1 MSETETRNKNYMNI
15 EEWDNKSI
23 LSGLMESQN
32 KAFTAVKSSLGE
44 IEKAVSLAVAKIN
57 SHSSSK
63 IIYVGSGTSGRIG
76 MLDGVELIPT
86 FGWPSDRLKF
96 CFSGKDVSKPSE
108 GSEDDIELARNDF
121 NKSNVSLNDVVICI
135 AASGTTKYTVTILE
149 MAKKM
154 GSLTIAIFNNNK
166 SSLLDSADIKIYLP
180 SGAEFV
186 AGSTR
191 LSAGT
196 SQKISLNLFSTCL
209 MIRLHKVYKGFMVDM
224 KVTNTK
230 LRNRAESMVAEITS
244 CDLSK
249 AREILVKANYNIKLA
264 ILMLNNFSKEDS
276 IKLLND
282 SGGNLHL
289 SLIHI

>member
-1 MSETETRNKNYMNI
+1 MSETETRNKKYMNI

-44 IEKAVSLAVAKIN
+44 IEKAVSLAVTKIN

-121 NKSNVSLNDVVICI
+121 NKSNVTSNDVVICI

-230 LRNRAESMVAEITS
+230 LRNRAERMVAEITS
-244 CDLSK
+244 CDLPK

-282 SGGNLHL
+282 SGGNLHSVL
-289 SLIHI
+289 

>member
-1 MSETETRNKNYMNI
+1 MSETEIRNKDYINI

-166 SSLLDSADIKIYLP
+166 SSLLNSADIKIYLP

-244 CDLSK
+244 CDLPK

-282 SGGNLHL
+282 SGGNLHSVL
-289 SLIHI
+289 

>member
-121 NKSNVSLNDVVICI
+121 NKSNISSNDVVICI

-166 SSLLDSADIKIYLP
+166 SSLLNSADIKIYLP

-244 CDLSK
+244 CDLPK

-282 SGGNLHL
+282 SGGNLHSVL
-289 SLIHI
+289 

>member
-1 MSETETRNKNYMNI
+1 MSETETRNKNYKNI

-44 IEKAVSLAVAKIN
+44 IEKAVSLAVEKIN

-282 SGGNLHL
+282 SGGNLHSVL
-289 SLIHI
+289 

>member
-1 MSETETRNKNYMNI
+1 MSETETRNKDYINI

-121 NKSNVSLNDVVICI
+121 NKSNILSNDVVICI
-135 AASGTTKYTVTILE
+135 AASGTTKYTVTIC
-149 MAKKM
+149 
-154 GSLTIAIFNNNK
+154 
-166 SSLLDSADIKIYLP
+166 LLYTSDAAD
-180 SGAEFV
+180 E
-186 AGSTR
+186 
-191 LSAGT
+191 
-196 SQKISLNLFSTCL
+196 
-209 MIRLHKVYKGFMVDM
+209 
-224 KVTNTK
+224 
-230 LRNRAESMVAEITS
+230 
-244 CDLSK
+244 
-249 AREILVKANYNIKLA
+249 
-264 ILMLNNFSKEDS
+264 
-276 IKLLND
+276 
-282 SGGNLHL
+282 
-289 SLIHI
+289 

>member
-1 MSETETRNKNYMNI
+1 MSETETRNKKYMNI

-44 IEKAVSLAVAKIN
+44 IEKAVSLAVEKIN

-121 NKSNVSLNDVVICI
+121 NKSNISSNDVVICI

-166 SSLLDSADIKIYLP
+166 SSLLNSADIKIYLP

-244 CDLSK
+244 CNLPK

-282 SGGNLHL
+282 SGGNLHSVL
-289 SLIHI
+289 

>member
-1 MSETETRNKNYMNI
+1 MSETETRNKKYMNI

-121 NKSNVSLNDVVICI
+121 NKSNILSNDVVICI

-166 SSLLDSADIKIYLP
+166 SSLLNSADIKIYLP
-180 SGAEFV
+180 SGAEIV

-209 MIRLHKVYKGFMVDM
+209 MIRLHKVYKGFMVDL

-230 LRNRAESMVAEITS
+230 LRNRAERMVAEITS
-244 CDLSK
+244 CDLPK

-282 SGGNLHL
+282 SGGNLHSVL
-289 SLIHI
+289 

>member
-1 MSETETRNKNYMNI
+1 MSETETRNKKYMNI

-44 IEKAVSLAVAKIN
+44 IEKAVSLAVTKIN

-76 MLDGVELIPT
+76 MLDGGELIPT

-121 NKSNVSLNDVVICI
+121 NKSNISSNDVVICI

-180 SGAEFV
+180 SVAEFV

-282 SGGNLHL
+282 SGGNLHSVL
-289 SLIHI
+289 

>member
-1 MSETETRNKNYMNI
+1 MSETETRNKKYMNI

-121 NKSNVSLNDVVICI
+121 NKSNILSNDVVICI

-166 SSLLDSADIKIYLP
+166 SSLLNSADIKIYLP

-244 CDLSK
+244 CDLPK

-282 SGGNLHL
+282 SGGNLHSVL
-289 SLIHI
+289 

>member
-1 MSETETRNKNYMNI
+1 MSETETRNKKYMNI

-44 IEKAVSLAVAKIN
+44 IEKAVSLAVEKIN

-282 SGGNLHL
+282 SGGNLHSVL
-289 SLIHI
+289 